1 MLHSLLI
8 LRATDPG
15 AVQVIDLVTYKGNC
29 LLSYWVGCTVLPGC
43 PFNYFWT
50 LCQGRLKV
58 TVYGLDDRTSIP
70 SRGRDF
76 TFWPT
81 NCLCNG
87 WAYRGMST
95 SGINCIIFSFMQP
108 VARIVTRVRTGRS
121 GVRMVAVARE
131 FSFLQ
136 NVQTRFAALRYYL
149 SFLGGNAT
157 GAWGSPL
164 TSV

>member
-29 LLSYWVGCTVLPGC
+29 LLSYGVGCTVLPGC
-43 PFNYFWT
+43 PFNCVWT

-58 TVYGLDDRTSIP
+58 TVYGLDDRVSIP
-70 SRGRDF
+70 SRGRGF
-76 TFWPT
+76 TFRPRT
-81 NCLCNG
+81 HKLL
-87 WAYRGMST
+87 MST
-95 SGINCIIFSFMQP
+95 SGISCIIFSFMQP

-136 NVQTRFAALRYYL
+136 NVQTSFAAPRYYL

-157 GAWGSPL
+157 GA
-164 TSV
+164 